1 MFVHLEIK
9 VCNLYRKIEV
19 EEIAEEL
26 RLTQTI

>member
-26 RLTQTI
+26 IRSD